1 MFLQPMSFSAPP
13 PGDGHSDTW
22 SKGLGLVFHGASASI
37 ELFHVLLYRLW
48 NISLLQ
54 FPFSLLVLIPWLEL
68 GNSLQMPLIFTGSN
82 KALCRL
88 AFSPPE
94 VHGVCFPCS
103 SLFLSASLG
112 LLPAHAPPPR
122 LPVDTIIFLL
132 NQRTAVGGMSS
143 NTCCH
148 GLLNPGHSTI
158 LHGTTWTRFC

>member
-112 LLPAHAPPPR
+112 LLPAHAPPPPTPSGHHHFFVEPEDSGR
-122 LPVDTIIFLL
+122 WHVLKHLL
-132 NQRTAVGGMSS
+132 SWTAES
-143 NTCCH
+143 
-148 GLLNPGHSTI
+148 
-158 LHGTTWTRFC
+158 RA